1 MTGIQMA
8 VAIVL
13 IVISLTTIVLV
24 MVQKNRD
31 ANLSGAITGG
41 DSAASDSF
49 FDKTKNKRKSSGL
62 ENATRVMIW
71 VLLIASVAGVCILLF
86 V

>member
-41 DSAASDSF
+41 DSAASTVF
-49 FDKTKNKRKSSGL
+49 LIKQKTR
-62 ENATRVMIW
+62 ENHQ
-71 VLLIASVAGVCILLF
+71 VLKTLPEL
-86 V
+86 